1 MPAFTPQFLNLTIG
15 SGSGKLTRFCMA
27 NPDIGEPWETC
38 LVFRCFQSFVFKNC
52 KCILADIIPVLS
64 LKKKNL
70 QRSSLLFGGQKLF
83 NSLKNI
89 SFSLNHPGA
98 IHPIIQIVQ
107 CKTAR
112 AGRKWINS
120 APPPEQQR
128 RPLPFLLSLSFF
140 YCMVESLLSPPPP
153 HTHHIIGHEQNHV
166 VWCLTLVMV
175 SLTVVY
181 KADPEYSMGWG
192 GGGNFK
198 CLTRHI
204 CTTVYTE
211 QWTWVLYMFKKNYF
225 PCIIKEF

>member
-70 QRSSLLFGGQKLF
+70 QRSSLLFGGQKLL

-89 SFSLNHPGA
+89 SFSVNHPGA

-120 APPPEQQR
+120 APPPNSSDD
-128 RPLPFLLSLSFF
+128 LYLSFCH
-140 YCMVESLLSPPPP
+140 YLSSTVWLSPSYPPSP

-192 GGGNFK
+192 GGGVILN
-198 CLTRHI
+198 
-204 CTTVYTE
+204 V
-211 QWTWVLYMFKKNYF
+211 
-225 PCIIKEF
+225 

>member
-27 NPDIGEPWETC
+27 NPDIGEHWETC

-70 QRSSLLFGGQKLF
+70 QRSSLLFGGQKLL

-120 APPPEQQR
+120 APPPR
-128 RPLPFLLSLSFF
+128 TAATTFTFPSVIIFLLL
-140 YCMVESLLSPPPP
+140 YGWVPLVPPSPPHPSHYRSWAKP
-153 HTHHIIGHEQNHV
+153 RGVMFDIG
-166 VWCLTLVMV
+166 
-175 SLTVVY
+175 Y
-181 KADPEYSMGWG
+181 G
-192 GGGNFK
+192 
-198 CLTRHI
+198 
-204 CTTVYTE
+204 
-211 QWTWVLYMFKKNYF
+211 
-225 PCIIKEF
+225 